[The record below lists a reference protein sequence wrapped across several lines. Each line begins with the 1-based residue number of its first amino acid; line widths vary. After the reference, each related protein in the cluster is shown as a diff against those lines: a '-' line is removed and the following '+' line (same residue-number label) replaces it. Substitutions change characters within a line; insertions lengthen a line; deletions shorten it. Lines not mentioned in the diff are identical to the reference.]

1 MHVIIPKNLLAEG
14 ISLLERVIPSRSFN
28 PLLTYLG
35 LSAGPGALL
44 LFGSNGE
51 VDLEVRLPAQVSG
64 EGRYLVP
71 SQPFFSLVRS
81 LPGEAV
87 ELSLGG
93 SLPPGGEPLGGQGTP
108 QLSLSSG
115 RFATR
120 LSAAPTEGYPD
131 LLFPNPEG
139 GEGDEVFPDR
149 VLLPVEELLKVLAHV
164 RYAASNEEY
173 RAIFRGVQL
182 EFSERGLRAVASDG
196 YRLALFDLERPQPF
210 ARKAVVPARSV
221 DEMVRVL
228 RSAGPGE
235 AGLALGPGVL
245 ALEVRQGGEGALR
258 MAVRLMEGEFP
269 DYERVIPR
277 EFPSRVALEV
287 EPFREALR
295 RVSVLADRQNHRVD
309 LLLDE
314 GRALLS
320 AEGDYGRGQEEVPVG
335 LEGAPMGL
343 AYNARYLLEA
353 LGPLTGSAEL
363 LLSGPKS
370 PSLIRPLG
378 GGGYQAVVVP
388 LRV

>member
-1 MHVIIPKNLLAEG
+1 MHVIIPKNLLAEQ
-14 ISLLERVIPSRSFN
+14 IALLERVIPSRSSN

-35 LSAGPGALL
+35 LSAAPQEGAGSGALV

-87 ELSLGG
+87 ELALGG
-93 SLPPGGEPLGGQGTP
+93 ESPGAQGTP

-115 RFATR
+115 RFTTR

-131 LLFPNPEG
+131 LLFPDPG
-139 GEGDEVFPDR
+139 GPGGDGVFPYR

-210 ARKAVVPARSV
+210 VRKAVVPARSV
-221 DEMVRVL
+221 DEVVRVL
-228 RSAGPGE
+228 RSAGTGE

-245 ALEVRQGGEGALR
+245 ALEVGQGGEGALR

-309 LLLDE
+309 LLFGE
-314 GRALLS
+314 GQALLS

-335 LEGAPMGL
+335 LEGTPMGL